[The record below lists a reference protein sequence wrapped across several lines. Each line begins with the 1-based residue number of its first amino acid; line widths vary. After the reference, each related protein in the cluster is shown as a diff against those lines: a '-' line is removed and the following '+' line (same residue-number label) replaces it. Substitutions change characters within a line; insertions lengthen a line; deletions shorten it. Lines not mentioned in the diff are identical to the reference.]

1 MERQFATVQSKNP
14 PIRPEL
20 ARLQNNIELVL
31 KGKSAIVQNA
41 IICILARGHL
51 LIEDVPGVGKTT
63 LAQCIARSISLSFSR
78 IQFTS
83 DMLPSDIL
91 GVTMYNQQSR
101 EFEFKPG
108 PLFANIVLADELN
121 RTTPKTQS
129 ALLEAMNSSQVST
142 EKQTLDLPQPFM
154 VLATQNPIEFHGTFP
169 LPKSQMD
176 RFLMRIHL
184 GYPALDDEITVL
196 KEQKVVG
203 NLEAVQSVISS
214 EEMLRMQHEVD
225 QVKIDDSLL
234 EYLARIVSA
243 TRATQAIILGAS
255 TRGALA
261 LRRAAQAKAYFEDR
275 TYCVPDDI
283 KSMVTPVLAHR
294 VQIQEGFE
302 STGFIHEEE
311 HRILSQM
318 LAEVDVPL

>member
-1 MERQFATVQSKNP
+1 VPSKTI

-31 KGKSAIVQNA
+31 KGKSDIIQNA

-63 LAQCIARSISLSFSR
+63 LAQCIARSINLSFSR

-91 GVTMYNQQSR
+91 GVTMYNQESR

-129 ALLEAMNSSQVST
+129 ALLEAMNSAQVST
-142 EKQTLDLPQPFM
+142 EKQTLNLPRPFM

-196 KEQKVVG
+196 KEQRLVG
-203 NLEAVQSVISS
+203 NLDMVNPVITT
-214 EEMLRMQHEVD
+214 EEMLNMQEEVD

-243 TRATQAIILGAS
+243 TRSTQSIILGVS

-261 LRRAAQAKAYFEDR
+261 LRRAAQAKAYMEGR
-275 TYCVPDDI
+275 NYCVPDDI
-283 KSMVTPVLAHR
+283 KGMVGPVLAHR

-302 STGFIHEEE
+302 STGFMHEEE
-311 HRILSQM
+311 HRILTQM
-318 LAEVDVPL
+318 LADVEVPL